1 MSPRAG
7 LDTHTLV
14 LAAAEMADEQ
24 GIEEVTL
31 AALAARLGVR
41 SPSLYN
47 HINGLQGLRSL
58 LAVHG
63 LELLNAA
70 ITAASEGLK
79 GDAAIHAMGQAYV
92 DFARKHPGLYETTL
106 RAPEEGNSELVRASE
121 QVLSL
126 IIRLLSCYE
135 LDAEDELHAVRGLR
149 SLLHGFAALENKGGF
164 GMPLDTNI
172 SLNWLISA
180 FIAGIRSKSSNTGTG
195 Q

>member
-7 LDTHTLV
+7 LDTHTLI
-14 LAAAEMADEQ
+14 LEAAGIADEQ
-24 GIEEVTL
+24 GIEGVTL

-63 LELLNAA
+63 LELLFTAMSAA
-70 ITAASEGLK
+70 VDGLR
-79 GDAAIHAMGQAYV
+79 GDSAVHAMGQAYV
-92 DFARKHPGLYETTL
+92 DFARQRPGLYETTL
-106 RAPEEGNSELVRASE
+106 RAPEEGNPELEKASE

-126 IIRLLSCYE
+126 IIGVLSGYE
-135 LDAEDELHAVRGLR
+135 LGTEGELHAVRGLR

-164 GMPLDTNI
+164 GMPLDTNV
-172 SLNWLISA
+172 SLSLLIST
-180 FIAGIRSKSSNTGTG
+180 FIAGIHSMRLDK
-195 Q
+195 

>member
-1 MSPRAG
+1 MSPREG

-14 LAAAEMADEQ
+14 LAAAEIADEQ

-31 AALAARLGVR
+31 AAIAARLGVR

-70 ITAASEGLK
+70 IAAASEGLK

-180 FIAGIRSKSSNTGTG
+180 FIAGIRSKSSSTGTG
-195 Q
+195 